1 MSQRLPSASCAV
13 VALKIVAD
21 GNNGSVFFPPANERQ
36 LDNLCHKA
44 RAAAFKRKNKTEGK
58 KKKKNG
64 KKEKKNPPLK
74 QELNPNFTGILQ
86 TPVFLMFCPSPFWE
100 TLGFVE
106 LIR

>member
-58 KKKKNG
+58 KKKKREKG
-64 KKEKKNPPLK
+64 KKKSASEAGIKSKFYR
-74 QELNPNFTGILQ
+74 NFTDSRIFNVLSVSVLGDAG
-86 TPVFLMFCPSPFWE
+86 FC
-100 TLGFVE
+100 
-106 LIR
+106 